1 MNAHPPLTF
10 YWHDYETFGLSPAK
24 DRPAQFAGIRTDLDL
39 NMIGEPLKSYCQPMP
54 DYLPSPMSCL
64 ITGITPQACVKNG
77 VPEPQFARHI
87 HRELARPN
95 TIGVGYNSLRFD
107 DEVTRFMFWRNFIP
121 PYQREFSN
129 GCSRWDIIDMVRCVY
144 ALRPEG
150 VVFPQDETGKVSLRL
165 EKLSVANGLA
175 HDAAHDALSD
185 VQATIALA
193 KLIKKAQPRLFEF
206 CLNLRDK
213 NVVQTTIGWPYTRT
227 VAPKPL
233 IHVSGM
239 FGAERRFLAIVY
251 PLAIHPVNKNE
262 LIVWD
267 LAHDITPL
275 SQLSVDEIRERMFT
289 SVDEL
294 ASLGLSRLPIKTIHI
309 NKSPVVIA
317 QLKTLN
323 DTQAQACGVD
333 WDVIEAHEANA
344 QAQFDALQKIDWQAV
359 FAREYDDAQRC
370 AEEALYGG
378 AFISDADYRQANLA
392 MDANGAPTGVTPKF
406 KDARL
411 TELWWRYRARFYP
424 ETLSANEQAQWQEWR
439 AEQLLGINGEG
450 GMDAWTDELNQL
462 ASEYAEHPEQL
473 DILRAVYAHAQSLVE
488 DLEQ

>member
-24 DRPAQFAGIRTDLDL
+24 DRPAQFAGIRTDMDF
-39 NMIGEPLKSYCQPMP
+39 NVIGAPLMAYCQPTP

-64 ITGITPQACVKNG
+64 ITGITPQLCAQEG
-77 VPEPQFARHI
+77 VPEPQFARQI

-165 EKLSVANGLA
+165 EKLSAANGLA
-175 HDAAHDALSD
+175 HDVAHDALSD

-193 KLIKKAQPRLFEF
+193 KLIKKVQPRLFEF

-227 VAPKPL
+227 VGPKPL

-267 LAHDITPL
+267 LAYDITPL
-275 SQLSVDEIRERMFT
+275 SQLSVDEIRQRMFT

-294 ASLGLSRLPIKTIHI
+294 TSLGLSRLPIKTIHI

-323 DTQAQACGVD
+323 DVQAQACGVD
-333 WDVIEAHEANA
+333 WDVIEVHEATA
-344 QAQFDALQKIDWQAV
+344 QAQFDALQRIDWQAV
-359 FAREYDDAQRC
+359 FAREYDDAQRS
-370 AEEALYGG
+370 AEETLYGG
-378 AFISDADYRQANLA
+378 AFISDADYRQVNLA
-392 MDANGAPTGVTPKF
+392 IDAHGAPTGVIPKF

-424 ETLSANEQAQWQEWR
+424 KTLSANERAQWQEWR

-462 ASEYAEHPEQL
+462 ANEYVEHPEQL
-473 DILRAVYAHAQSLVE
+473 DILRAVYAHAQSLLE